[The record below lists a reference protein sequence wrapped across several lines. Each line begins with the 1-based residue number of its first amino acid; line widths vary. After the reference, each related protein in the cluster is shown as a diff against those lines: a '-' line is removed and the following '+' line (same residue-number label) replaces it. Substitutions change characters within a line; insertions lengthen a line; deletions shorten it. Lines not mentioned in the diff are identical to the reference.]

1 MSEEPELRPGPPWAM
16 EEMIE
21 AEPELAEPILAA
33 PAAEEL
39 ARAVAS
45 AAHEGEP
52 VVVAGCGTSEHAA
65 MGGAAM
71 LADALGPVAGRAV
84 RARDA
89 FEAAL
94 APQAGGVLIGI
105 SHEAGTPATLAAL
118 RAAAAGGARTL
129 LVTALP
135 DRAPEG
141 VATLGTPI
149 RDRSWCHTVG
159 YVSPLLAL
167 HAVASWIRGGAPD
180 AAAARA
186 AVEAVLARRAL
197 LAERAAV
204 LLGCERLLAVGGGV
218 DEVGTRELA
227 LKVEEGVHVPT
238 TPLGI
243 EKVLHG
249 HLPAAGDRTGL
260 VILRLDPRAAAER
273 DARAA
278 NVLAAARELRMPAA
292 QVGAAELPPP
302 EDLPSVDGAL
312 LSGALAL
319 QLLTLELVMAAGT
332 NPDLIRREEAPYR
345 AAAEAAGAG

>member
-1 MSEEPELRPGPPWAM
+1 MSEEPELRPGRPWAM

-21 AEPELAEPILAA
+21 AEPGLVEPVLAA

-52 VVVAGCGTSEHAA
+52 VVLVGCGTSEHAA
-65 MGGAAM
+65 MAGAAM

-94 APQAGGVLIGI
+94 APQPGGVLLAI
-105 SHEAGTPATLAAL
+105 SHEAGTEATLAAL
-118 RAAAAGGARTL
+118 RAAAAGGTRTA
-129 LVTALP
+129 LVTAMP

-141 VATLGTPI
+141 VPTLATPL

-159 YVSPLLAL
+159 YVSPLLAF
-167 HAVASWIRGGAPD
+167 HAVASWVRGGAPD
-180 AAAARA
+180 AAAVRA
-186 AVEAVLARRAL
+186 AIEAALGCRSVLG
-197 LAERAAV
+197 ERAAV
-204 LLGCERLLAVGGGV
+204 LLGCERVLAVAGGV
-218 DEVGTRELA
+218 DEVTARELA
-227 LKVEEGVHVPT
+227 LKIEEGVHVPT

-249 HLPAAGDRTGL
+249 HLPAADERTGM
-260 VILRLDPRAAAER
+260 VVLRLDRRAAAER

-278 NVLAAARELRMPAA
+278 NVLAAARELRMPAVLIGVDA
-292 QVGAAELPPP
+292 VPVPG
-302 EDLPSVDGAL
+302 DLPDVDGAL
-312 LSGALAL
+312 LVGALAA
-319 QLLTLELVMAAGT
+319 QQLTLELVHGAGT
-332 NPDLIRREEAPYR
+332 NPDLIRREEPAYR